1 MFDIIYCDKNIYKL
15 LRKNKIY
22 DINNYN
28 TELELSD
35 IYEVL
40 V

>member
-22 DINNYN
+22 DINK
-28 TELELSD
+28 
-35 IYEVL
+35 YESEK
-40 V
+40 